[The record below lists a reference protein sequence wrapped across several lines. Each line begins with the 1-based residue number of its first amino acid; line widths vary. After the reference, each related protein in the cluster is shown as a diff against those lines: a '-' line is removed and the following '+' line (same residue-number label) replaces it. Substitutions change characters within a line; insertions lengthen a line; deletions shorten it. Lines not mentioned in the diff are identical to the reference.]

1 MIQGIGEPE
10 RRIKWMQFQRG
21 NNGGH
26 GVWCSY
32 AGRKNDLVDDGINH
46 TSVALNV
53 NDDMFGCLSVFL
65 FCIFNNGV
73 NIKPSHP
80 LPQTEWSAVICSCAA
95 WYQLTEAI
103 IFEMWWVFYFFS
115 FALFFSS
122 VFVVMSEHKV
132 KMEFILWYHLPVQTR
147 GMLTQGDITLVSVLS
162 MPLQLSFP
170 VS

>member
-1 MIQGIGEPE
+1 MIQGIGEPQ

-32 AGRKNDLVDDGINH
+32 AGHENDSADDGINH
-46 TSVALNV
+46 TSMVLNV
-53 NDDMFGCLSVFL
+53 NEDMFGCFFFL
-65 FCIFNNGV
+65 FCFFFCIFNNCV

-80 LPQTEWSAVICSCAA
+80 LLQTEWSTVICRRAG

-103 IFEMWWVFYFFS
+103 KFEMWQVFFLL
-115 FALFFSS
+115 LFFSC

-132 KMEFILWYHLPVQTR
+132 KTEFILWYHLPVQTR
-147 GMLTQGDITLVSVLS
+147 ETLTQGDITLVSVLCT
-162 MPLQLSFP
+162 PLQLSFP